1 MFTLPSVVSSKK
13 SDGTASIKGVNL

>member
-1 MFTLPSVVSSKK
+1 MFTLPSIVSSKK